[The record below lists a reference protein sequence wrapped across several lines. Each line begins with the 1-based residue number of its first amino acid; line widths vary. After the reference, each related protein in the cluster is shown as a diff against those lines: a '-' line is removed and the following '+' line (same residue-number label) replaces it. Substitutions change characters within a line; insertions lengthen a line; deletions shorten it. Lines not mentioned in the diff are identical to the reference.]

1 MKTHELV
8 DKRRA
13 VFTGL
18 KPFLPRE
25 DLMAALHHWETHY
38 AERPRFTLQ
47 RFVADICQDESLRER
62 RSAILLSL
70 VQAMNMPV
78 QSLLPDPLAGQLP
91 QRRSDASTDV
101 PTDATTKDGSVKTG
115 SSASVAAA
123 FSALM
128 EALSSRVP
136 LSQRHSFRLDL
147 LASLN
152 RDTLPPPL
160 VSAMQHWLG
169 RDNAERRAAPDQ
181 TESALNVPPVPEAL
195 LQALVN
201 RTYVLLAERIGPV
214 SADRALAD
222 AVTQVRDTHPNLD
235 SHLNQLL

>member
-1 MKTHELV
+1 MNNQELV

-13 VFTGL
+13 VYTGL

-47 RFVADICQDESLRER
+47 RFISDICQDESLRER

-78 QSLLPDPLAGQLP
+78 QSLLPDPMAGQHAP
-91 QRRSDASTDV
+91 RRDDADTRS
-101 PTDATTKDGSVKTG
+101 AA
-115 SSASVAAA
+115 ASVAAA

-136 LSQRHSFRLDL
+136 LQQRHSFRLDL
-147 LASLN
+147 LASIN
-152 RDTLPPPL
+152 RDTWPAPL
-160 VSAMQHWLG
+160 ISAMQRWLG
-169 RDNAERRAAPDQ
+169 GDNKDRRTAAPDE
-181 TESALNVPPVPEAL
+181 TASGAALGTALSVPAVPEAL

-201 RTYVLLAERIGPV
+201 RTYVVLAERIGPV
-214 SADRALAD
+214 NADRALAD
-222 AVTQVRDTHPNLD
+222 AVAQVRDTRPDLD

>member
-1 MKTHELV
+1 MNNQELV

-13 VFTGL
+13 VYTGL

-47 RFVADICQDESLRER
+47 RFISDICQDESLRER

-78 QSLLPDPLAGQLP
+78 HSLLPDPLAGQHP
-91 QRRSDASTDV
+91 QRRDDAGTG
-101 PTDATTKDGSVKTG
+101 GSA
-115 SSASVAAA
+115 ASVAAA

-136 LSQRHSFRLDL
+136 LPQRHSFRLDL
-147 LASLN
+147 LASIN
-152 RDTLPPPL
+152 RDTWPPAL
-160 VSAMQHWLG
+160 VNAMQRWLG
-169 RDNAERRAAPDQ
+169 GDNRDRRNASPDE
-181 TESALNVPPVPEAL
+181 TASGTALSVPAVPEAL

-201 RTYVLLAERIGPV
+201 RTYVVLAERIGPV

-222 AVTQVRDTHPNLD
+222 AVAQVRDTQPELD
-235 SHLNQLL
+235 KHLSQLL

>member
-1 MKTHELV
+1 MKTHELA

-13 VFTGL
+13 VYTGL
-18 KPFLPRE
+18 KPFLPGE

-38 AERPRFTLQ
+38 ADRPRFTLQ
-47 RFVADICQDESLRER
+47 RFVADICQDENLRER

-70 VQAMNMPV
+70 VQDMNMPV
-78 QSLLPDPLAGQLP
+78 QSLLPDPLAGQP
-91 QRRSDASTDV
+91 SRRDAQISGD
-101 PTDATTKDGSVKTG
+101 TG
-115 SSASVAAA
+115 TAGAPSASVAAA

-136 LSQRHSFRLDL
+136 LPQRHNFRLDL
-147 LASLN
+147 LASIN
-152 RDTLPPPL
+152 RDTWPAPL
-160 VSAMQHWLG
+160 VSAMQRWLG
-169 RDNAERRAAPDQ
+169 GDNADRRAASPDE
-181 TESALNVPPVPEAL
+181 TALKVPAVPETF

-222 AVTQVRDTHPNLD
+222 AVTQVRDTQPGLD
-235 SHLNQLL
+235 RHLSQLL